1 MKARKVTVVGSGIIG
16 LTSAIA
22 LQEAGFGVRLFAKE
36 KFDFTLSH
44 KVGAVWFPYSIE
56 PRKKVDRWAAVSYAR
71 YEKESEYA
79 AGVSMI
85 SFLNAYKDLKH
96 EEWIHQ
102 LPAGTVREATWDEL
116 PKGMKKGLIADVPLT
131 EPPLYLPYLF
141 DQFLNQGGTFELK
154 NFNSLEELA
163 SQDSLVVNC
172 TGLGAKA
179 LCKDEDL
186 HPMRG
191 QILRAEKLDIP
202 SFADPTQKGALSYII
217 GRSGDSIIGG
227 TDYDQDWNEEE
238 DPEDTSRILS
248 RLRGFGIG
256 EPPKIL
262 ETVVGLRPKRSS
274 VRFEFDR
281 DFPSVFHNYG
291 HGGAGYTVAWGCALE
306 LAQILG
312 NSKISLDGIAGKKK

>member
-22 LQEAGFGVRLFAKE
+22 LQEAGFDVRLFAKE
-36 KFDFTLSH
+36 KFDYTLSH
-44 KVGAVWFPYSIE
+44 KVGAVWFPYTIE

-85 SFLNAYKDLKH
+85 SFLNAYKDLKD
-96 EEWIHQ
+96 EEWVHQ

-141 DQFLNQGGTFELK
+141 EKFLNLGGTFELK
-154 NFNSLEELA
+154 TFNSLEEIA
-163 SQDSLVVNC
+163 SQDTLVVNC
-172 TGLGAKA
+172 TGLGAKS

-227 TDYDQDWNEEE
+227 TDYDYDWNESE
-238 DPEDTSRILS
+238 DRRDTELILE
-248 RLRGFGIG
+248 RLKNFGIKNQP
-256 EPPKIL
+256 EIL
-262 ETVVGLRPKRSS
+262 EIVVGLRPKRST
-274 VRFEFDR
+274 VRFEFDA
-281 DFPSVFHNYG
+281 DFQNVFHNYG
-291 HGGAGYTVAWGCALE
+291 HGGAGFTVAWGCAMEVAETLSK
-306 LAQILG
+306 
-312 NSKISLDGIAGKKK
+312 NSL